1 MREKLKKAQPIW
13 KRTWFRY
20 LGAFLIVQLLFIIC
34 EMTAWAPNFRPGGE
48 FFNRILNSQFFTE
61 RFTLYTIPQFN
72 VFTAFFAITLLPYA
86 VIGAIKDLTLRKHI
100 NEQ

>member
-1 MREKLKKAQPIW
+1 MGGTLKNAQPIW
-13 KRTWFRY
+13 KRAWFRY

-34 EMTAWAPNFRPGGE
+34 EVTAWAPNFRPGGE
-48 FFNRILNSQFFTE
+48 LFNRILNSQFFTE
-61 RFTLYTIPQFN
+61 WFTLYTIPQFN

-86 VIGAIKDLTLRKHI
+86 LIGAIRDLTLRKDI